1 MECSGIIAKVEGER
15 KDWIEKLPCS
25 VLSYILSFLT
35 IKDAVGTCMISRQW
49 RHLWKHPILT
59 RTNLEFDIPNVFG
72 GKRTQHIEELEED
85 NNRLEYYFHQFERE
99 FFVRWVNEFL
109 LLYRGKE
116 VDSFKVAFFLDA
128 ESTAVLDKWVHF
140 AIKKGAEILN
150 LKLLRRGG
158 TLDTENVYVFPHWLL
173 SELKASTLKHLS
185 LQRCVLKPPPDF
197 DRFIQLTTL
206 CLNKAIVDPVFL
218 AHLFSVCLLLE
229 SLTLRYCRLGSYL
242 TIGPSLRLN
251 DLKVLLCVNLERI
264 EIDAVNL
271 SSLEYSGNHL
281 QISCM
286 RIPRLV
292 RYFFSGSSKGA
303 LPYALTLLAS
313 CPGLETLHFQIWNNL
328 EAIPQTVS
336 TFRNLKQVNLDL
348 FMPNFDL
355 WSILNFLKAAP
366 LLEEFIVT
374 VQPSNYQGD
383 ARNLPEF
390 SHDHLRIFKMQGFQG
405 KWIEIEFA
413 ICILRIATKLELLVI
428 DPLGKYYNGGGMWS
442 KVSCYY
448 VEGNENEVI
457 DEHEEDGVDWHD
469 VNLQYLCWKQRA
481 SLVVRERLKEVM
493 TDAQVII
500 L

>member
-1 MECSGIIAKVEGER
+1 
-15 KDWIEKLPCS
+15 
-25 VLSYILSFLT
+25 
-35 IKDAVGTCMISRQW
+35 MISRQW

-72 GKRTQHIEELEED
+72 GKRTQLIEELEED
-85 NNRLEYYFHQFERE
+85 NRLEYYFHQFERE
-99 FFVRWVNEFL
+99 FFVRWVNEFW
-109 LLYRGKE
+109 LLYR
-116 VDSFKVAFFLDA
+116 
-128 ESTAVLDKWVHF
+128 AVLDKWVRF
-140 AIKKGAEILN
+140 AIKMGAEILN
-150 LKLLRRGG
+150 LKLLSRGG

-206 CLNKAIVDPVFL
+206 CLNKAIVDPVFFDTSAL
-218 AHLFSVCLLLE
+218 CLFAARKL
-229 SLTLRYCRLGSYL
+229 
-242 TIGPSLRLN
+242 
-251 DLKVLLCVNLERI
+251 DL

-286 RIPRLV
+286 KIPRLV

-313 CPGLETLHFQIWNNL
+313 CPGLETLHLQIWNNL

-336 TFRNLKQVNLDL
+336 TFRNLKRVNLDL

-355 WSILNFLKAAP
+355 WSILNFLEAAP

-374 VQPSNYQGD
+374 VHPSNYQGD

-442 KVSCYY
+442 KLSCYY
-448 VEGNENEVI
+448 EGNENEVI
-457 DEHEEDGVDWHD
+457 DEHEEEMILDIEDGVDWHD